1 MKRNLFVFTAL
12 LGVLYIVLCS
22 DIDGAAHHGHGNLT
36 GSPTGTA
43 GHCQTSSCH
52 GGNNALTIAQLQ
64 VLDTSTMLPITTY
77 NALQTYLV
85 TLTGNDTDVATN
97 LPGFGF
103 MVSAVL
109 GNHTQAGTYTIP
121 TSLASSIHTFGCG
134 ATTVVEHT
142 VVLPQDVTGVNK
154 YSIQFYW
161 TAPPPASDSVSFFS
175 LLNAVNGNGSKSGD
189 YANAAPIVT
198 IYENPAT
205 AICGIPDSIADSAI
219 TGSTAYVYW
228 SPVVG
233 AVGYNIQYRPVGTTS
248 WSTATSTTNYKTVTG
263 LSPLTTY
270 EYNVQT
276 VCSGSPSLFSTGVD
290 TLTTD
295 SASTAGISAA
305 NLAVDAFYVYPN
317 PAVGSPVVSYQLRVA
332 QNVSIEVYDL
342 SGKMITAVGSEMQ
355 AAGAHHY
362 SLAIQQP
369 GMYYLRL
376 LADGISHAISFVKQ

>member
-1 MKRNLFVFTAL
+1 MKRNLFVFTAF
-12 LGVLYIVLCS
+12 LGMLYIVLCS

-36 GSPTGTA
+36 GSPTGA
-43 GHCQTSSCH
+43 VGHCQTSSCH
-52 GGNNALTIAQLQ
+52 GGNNPLTIAQLQ
-64 VLDTSTMLPITTY
+64 VLDTTTMLPVTTY

-85 TLTGNDTDVATN
+85 TLTGNDTGVTTN

-121 TSLASSIHTFGCG
+121 TALAGSIHTFGCG
-134 ATTVVEHT
+134 ATTVVEHSA
-142 VVLPQDVTGVNK
+142 VLPQDVAGINK

-175 LLNAVNGNGSKSGD
+175 LLNAVNGDGGKTGD
-189 YANAAPIVT
+189 YPDAAPIVT
-198 IYENPAT
+198 IYENAAT
-205 AICGIPDSIADSAI
+205 ATCGIPDSIADSAI
-219 TGSTAYVYW
+219 TGTSAYVYW
-228 SPVVG
+228 SAVVG
-233 AVGYNIQYRPVGTTS
+233 AVGYNIQYRPVGTTT
-248 WSTATSTTNYKTVTG
+248 WSTATSATNYKTVTG
-263 LSPLTTY
+263 LSPSTTY

-276 VCSGSPSLFSTGVD
+276 VCSGSPSLFSSTAD

-295 SASTAGISAA
+295 TATTSGIALTSVT
-305 NLAVDAFYVYPN
+305 VDAFSVYPN
-317 PAVGSPVVSYQLRVA
+317 PAQGSPVVSYQLHTA

-342 SGKMITAVGSEMQ
+342 SGKMVTKVAGEMQ

-369 GMYYLRL
+369 GVYYVRL
-376 LADGISHAISFVKQ
+376 MAGGSSHAISFVKK